1 MSDVA
6 EEVSLGA
13 VGECPESPQEDKK
26 STVAEKP
33 EAGEDGPPMWAG
45 QCEPAWPPAAEAA
58 VAGKRAKKSVARL
71 DLQAPK
77 HKELKIAQDP
87 PPTVCAGSGDKLG
100 NIPRTNFQIGKLKS
114 EDLKPLHTI
123 LFERPGKMASI
134 KKNLRLFSGFPFPAG
149 SDQYLK
155 KRDKLVKNAHF
166 TKAKLKLVCGILDL
180 EKKGTQVELVDRILT
195 FLLEPKSSG
204 KLPVKKKK
212 RSKKKV
218 ATDVAAKGKK
228 AEGDPKSRRVSS
240 SSSSP
245 KKTKGLSKSKAIV
258 MDSSSEDDDQ
268 APDAEASDTGDKLAR
283 EEEDQTMPRQ
293 VTELALK
300 KRSRTPA
307 KKTLPQMKRVKRD
320 LSDADSDINEAKKNR
335 PAAKTKKADSSSK
348 NTNADDTSDEDEP
361 LIRMIKRAPS
371 DDELKETV
379 CALLKKADLAQI
391 TMKQICQ
398 RVFDTYPDHDL
409 SGRKDFIKQSVKSL
423 IT

>member
-1 MSDVA
+1 MSNVA
-6 EEVSLGA
+6 AEVSLGT
-13 VGECPESPQEDKK
+13 VGECPESLQEDKK
-26 STVAEKP
+26 STVAEKS
-33 EAGEDGPPMWAG
+33 EAGEDGSPMWAG
-45 QCEPAWPPAAEAA
+45 QCEPPWPPAAEVA

-77 HKELKIAQDP
+77 HKELKITQDP

-218 ATDVAAKGKK
+218 ATDAAAKSKK
-228 AEGDPKSRRVSS
+228 AEGDPK
-240 SSSSP
+240 
-245 KKTKGLSKSKAIV
+245 T
-258 MDSSSEDDDQ
+258 SEDDDQ
-268 APDAEASDTGDKLAR
+268 APDAEASDTGDKLAC
-283 EEEDQTMPRQ
+283 EEEDETMPRQ

-307 KKTLPQMKRVKRD
+307 KKTLPQRKRVKRD
-320 LSDADSDINEAKKNR
+320 LSDADSDIDEAKKNR

-379 CALLKKADLAQI
+379 RALLKKADLAQI

-409 SGRKDFIKQSVKSL
+409 SGRKDFIKQLVKSF

>member
-26 STVAEKP
+26 STVTEKT
-33 EAGEDGPPMWAG
+33 EAGEDGPPMSAG
-45 QCEPAWPPAAEAA
+45 QCEPAWPPAAEAT

-77 HKELKIAQDP
+77 HKKLKIAQ
-87 PPTVCAGSGDKLG
+87 GSGDKLG

-166 TKAKLKLVCGILDL
+166 TKAKFKLVCGILDL
-180 EKKGTQVELVDRILT
+180 EKKGTQLELVNRILT

-218 ATDVAAKGKK
+218 ATDAAAKSKK

-245 KKTKGLSKSKAIV
+245 KKSKGWSKSKAIV

-268 APDAEASDTGDKLAR
+268 PPDAEASDTGDKLAR
-283 EEEDQTMPRQ
+283 EEEEETMPRQ

-307 KKTLPQMKRVKRD
+307 KKTLPQRKRVKRD
-320 LSDADSDINEAKKNR
+320 LSGADSDIEAKKNR

-348 NTNADDTSDEDEP
+348 NTNADDTSDEDKP